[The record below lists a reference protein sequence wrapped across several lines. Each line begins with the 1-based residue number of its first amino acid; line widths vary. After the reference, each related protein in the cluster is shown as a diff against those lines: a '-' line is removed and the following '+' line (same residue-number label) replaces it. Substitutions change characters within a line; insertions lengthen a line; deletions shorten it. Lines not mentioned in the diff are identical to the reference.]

1 MDNLTALFHRVRRG
15 LLEVF
20 GTEDDD
26 GLEVKRISKEV
37 ERVVEGVFANE
48 LVKR

>member
-1 MDNLTALFHRVRRG
+1 M
-15 LLEVF
+15 F

-37 ERVVEGVFANE
+37 ERVVEGVFAIE